1 MAFNRINQDY
11 VRGTTTTQ
19 LIELSECLTHLEELY
34 EASNRA
40 RQTLTEY
47 MHTREQ
53 TRLVFAQWMQSVDV
67 QDEEVLE
74 AEAQFGNFMDRMHDS
89 ISEYSRLLSETRE
102 VMSLLNE
109 RIANLRDA
117 VVAGLFQLMA

>member
-1 MAFNRINQDY
+1 MALNRVNQDD
-11 VRGTTTTQ
+11 VRETTTTQ

-34 EASNRA
+34 EASSRA

-53 TRLVFAQWMQSVDV
+53 MRIAFAHWMQLANG
-67 QDEEVLE
+67 QNEEVME
-74 AEAQFGNFMDRMHDS
+74 IDTRYGNFMIRMNES
-89 ISEYSRLLSETRE
+89 ITECSRLLAETRE
-102 VMSLLNE
+102 VIALLNE